1 MTIKSNV
8 IKCKICG
15 DVIES
20 KRRHEY
26 VKCRCGAC
34 AVDGGLDYLRR
45 TFKSRDC
52 YEELSE
58 YYEDEPTGDAP

>member
-58 YYEDEPTGDAP
+58 YYEDEPTDDAP